1 MDFAFT
7 DEEEAFRDELR
18 AFLGAELPEWWVGMF
33 DHDERIMPFTKELCR
48 KMAAKRW
55 LTMSWPPE
63 YGGQEG
69 RTWAQMVLRE
79 EMWAHGEPRGP
90 QYMSLNYIGPMIM
103 KFGTEEQKQRF
114 LPPMSRGEV
123 LWCQGFSE
131 TEAGT
136 DLVSMRCRAE
146 DQGDHYLVN
155 GQKIW
160 TSYAN
165 APADWCLLLVRSNPD
180 APKHHGISVL
190 LVDMTTP
197 GVTVRP
203 IESMAGP
210 NEVNEVFFD
219 DVVVPRDCLL
229 GEQDKG
235 WQSILYGLRFERS
248 GIAWHARGAQMLDLL
263 VEHAKTTTVDGER
276 MADRPEVRAKLA
288 ELYLRIEAARLLS
301 YRVASMLEAGE
312 EPVTEVGVAFAL
324 GGRSWQLAAMTGL
337 DILGPHGQLDR
348 EDAAAPMRGRMGMEW
363 VESIVGTLGAG
374 TLEAQKN
381 LVARGLGLPKAG

>member
-7 DEEEAFRDELR
+7 QEEERFREELR
-18 AFLGAELPEWWVGMF
+18 EFLVQELPDWWVGMF
-33 DHDERIMPFTKELCR
+33 AHDERIMPLTKQLCQ
-48 KMAAKRW
+48 KMAAKGW
-55 LTMSWPPE
+55 LTMSWPIQ
-63 YGGQEG
+63 YGG
-69 RTWAQMVLRE
+69 RAASPWLQMVLRE
-79 EMWAHGEPRGP
+79 EMWGHGEPRGP

-103 KFGTEEQKQRF
+103 KFGTEAQKQRF

-131 TEAGT
+131 PDAGT
-136 DLVSMRCRAE
+136 DLVALRCRAE
-146 DQGDHYLVN
+146 DRGDHFQVN

-165 APADWCLLLVRSNPD
+165 APADWCLLLVRTDPASSRH
-180 APKHHGISVL
+180 AGISVL

-219 DVVVPRDCLL
+219 DVVVPRACLL
-229 GEQDKG
+229 GEQDQG

-263 VEHAKTTTVDGER
+263 VEHCKRTELDGVR
-276 MADRPEVRAKLA
+276 LADRPEVRAKLA
-288 ELYLRIEAARLLS
+288 ELYLRIEAARLLC
-301 YRVASMLEAGE
+301 YRVASMLEHDE

-324 GGRSWQLAAMTGL
+324 GGRSWQLAAMAGL
-337 DILGPHGQLDR
+337 EILGPYGQLDR
-348 EDAAAPMRGRMGMEW
+348 DDETAPMRGRMSMEW

-374 TLEAQKN
+374 TQEAQKN